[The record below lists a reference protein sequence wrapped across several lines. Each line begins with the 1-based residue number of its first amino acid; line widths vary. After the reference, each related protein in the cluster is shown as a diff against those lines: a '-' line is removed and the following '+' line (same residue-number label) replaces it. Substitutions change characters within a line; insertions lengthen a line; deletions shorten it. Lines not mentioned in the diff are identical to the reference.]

1 MPSSPRRFP
10 PPFIWNWRDQ
20 SSSTFLTGHV
30 RIEKFGRRLI
40 LDLEDRFGREV
51 ALISLRH
58 PLQVNAFRV
67 GAATCKY

>member
-1 MPSSPRRFP
+1 
-10 PPFIWNWRDQ
+10 
-20 SSSTFLTGHV
+20 V

-51 ALISLRH
+51 ALIFLRH

-67 GAATCKY
+67 EAATCKY